1 MAWLFNLSAV
11 IVLLN
16 RGHVECLSD
25 PYPVSSDEVES
36 YPTYDY
42 DTVYPPTAQAERQD
56 ISVLGAPVLFMA
68 AAAAFLGSLIAP
80 AISTGVGRVLTME
93 FKLPELPF
101 RALRY
106 DLVDDRSL
114 GTQIAGWISSLESL
128 YEAGREILEES

>member
-1 MAWLFNLSAV
+1 MA
-11 IVLLN
+11 
-16 RGHVECLSD
+16 
-25 PYPVSSDEVES
+25 SDEVES

-42 DTVYPPTAQAERQD
+42 DTVYPPPTPAERQD

-106 DLVDDRSL
+106 GEDKEEV
-114 GTQIAGWISSLESL
+114 
-128 YEAGREILEES
+128 EIKN